1 MVGKLSEIVT
11 AAVVADNIK
20 PSSQSEKVQAAK
32 TAKNQD
38 DSLFQKDEQESFHI
52 ERGSFDEETV
62 DFMTKELNKLMN
74 KVSYNLQFDY
84 HKFEDVMSV
93 QMIDK
98 ETDEVIK
105 EMPPEEVVENI
116 MRAKVWL
123 GAFIDKAF

>member
-32 TAKNQD
+32 TTKNQD
-38 DSLFQKDEQESFHI
+38 NSLFQKDEQESVHI

-62 DFMTKELNKLMN
+62 DFMTKELNKLMD

>member
-1 MVGKLSEIVT
+1 MVGKLNDVVT
-11 AAVVADNIK
+11 AAVVVDNIK
-20 PSSQSEKVQAAK
+20 SSSQAENVQAESEQ
-32 TAKNQD
+32 N
-38 DSLFQKDEQESFHI
+38 LFEKDESESFHI

-62 DFMTKELNKLMN
+62 DYMTKELNKLMS
-74 KVSYNLQFDY
+74 KVNYNLGFDY

-105 EMPPEEVVENI
+105 EMPPEEIVENI
-116 MRAKVWL
+116 MKAKVWL